1 MEKFEFRD
9 VLNFAAFIIMLM
21 RLIYKISH
29 QRVE

>member
-9 VLNFAAFIIMLM
+9 VLNFAALIIMLM